1 MKKSVI
7 LTSNENALINVG
19 TKQMQNCEKLLGIKI
34 NSKLTFK
41 NHIVRIYR
49 KSQCQIKYFDQSA
62 GLNESS

>member
-7 LTSNENALINVG
+7 LTSNENALINIG
-19 TKQMQNCEKLLGIKI
+19 TEQVQNREKLLEIKI
-34 NSKLTFK
+34 NSTLTFK